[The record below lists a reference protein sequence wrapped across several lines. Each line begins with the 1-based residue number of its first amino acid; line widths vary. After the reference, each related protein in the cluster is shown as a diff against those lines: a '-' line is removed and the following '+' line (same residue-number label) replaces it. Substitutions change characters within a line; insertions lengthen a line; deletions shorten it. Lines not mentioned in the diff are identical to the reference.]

1 MMGSEMMLTP
11 DCGGSP
17 SAPCTVLPAPLALPP
32 GRIDLWVAQLDGEA
46 DAGLTGHFERISTEE
61 ERRQQGKFHFAKDR
75 YRYLVTRLLVR
86 YALSRYAPI
95 RPEAWRF
102 AANDFGRPF
111 IANPDPAVRGLEF
124 NLSHSQRVVIMG
136 VARDCRIGV
145 DVEDLPRRAPLDIA
159 DRFFSP
165 GEVRQL
171 QSQPSALRA
180 GRFFDFWTLKESY
193 VKARGQGLSLPL
205 DRFGFELA
213 AGCDIR
219 AHFDS
224 GLDDTPENWVFWQ
237 WHPTA
242 DSVAALCATRLPEM
256 ARPICVRR
264 VVPFDREEMAV
275 FEPVRMSAP

>member
-1 MMGSEMMLTP
+1 MMCPDMTLIP
-11 DCGGSP
+11 DCGGPP
-17 SAPCTVLPAPLALPP
+17 SASCAVLPEPLALPP
-32 GRIDLWVAQLDGEA
+32 GRIDLWVALLDEEA
-46 DAGLTGHFERISTEE
+46 DSGLTGHFARISTEE

-86 YALSRYAPI
+86 YTLSRYAPT
-95 RPEAWRF
+95 RPEAWQF

-111 IANPDPAVRGLEF
+111 IANPDPVARGLEF
-124 NLSHSQRVVIMG
+124 NLSHSQRMVILG

-165 GEVRQL
+165 SEVRQL
-171 QSQPSALRA
+171 QSLPSAARA

-193 VKARGQGLSLPL
+193 VKAHGQGLSLPL

-213 AGCDIR
+213 AGHDIR
-219 AHFDS
+219 AYFDS

-242 DSVAALCATRLPEM
+242 DSVAALCAARRSAM
-256 ARPICVRR
+256 APTCVRR
-264 VVPFDREEMAV
+264 VVPFGREEAV
-275 FEPVRMSAP
+275 PFVPVRMSPP